1 MTWTPKDPKE
11 KDKDLKPLIVNKQ
24 VHVDEGKGWNS
35 GGDKWDKD
43 TRRDKF
49 DSIRDQAIE
58 ALIADGKFTSRRL
71 PNAGSHEELL
81 DWSWRMWVWGR
92 RVRRDM
98 LVLEKQ
104 LDAITGLK
112 IPKFDDPGDP
122 PPPPDLET
130 L

>member
-1 MTWTPKDPKE
+1 VKE
-11 KDKDLKPLIVNKQ
+11 
-24 VHVDEGKGWNS
+24 
-35 GGDKWDKD
+35 
-43 TRRDKF
+43 
-49 DSIRDQAIE
+49 AID
-58 ALIADGKFTSRRL
+58 ALRQDDKFTSERQ
-71 PNAGSHEELL
+71 PYTGSFTELL

-98 LVLEKQ
+98 LVLEMQ
-104 LDAITGLK
+104 LDAITGSK

>member
-1 MTWTPKDPKE
+1 MMTWSPNDPKD
-11 KDKDLKPLIVNKQ
+11 KDKDLKPAIEKKQ
-24 VHVDEGKGWNS
+24 VHLDDGKGWNS
-35 GGDKWDKD
+35 GGDRWDKQ

-49 DSIRDQAIE
+49 DSVRDDTID
-58 ALIADGKFTSRRL
+58 ALVKDGKFTGNKV
-71 PNAGSHEELL
+71 PYTVADLL

-98 LVLEKQ
+98 LVLEMQ
-104 LDAITGLK
+104 LDAITGSK